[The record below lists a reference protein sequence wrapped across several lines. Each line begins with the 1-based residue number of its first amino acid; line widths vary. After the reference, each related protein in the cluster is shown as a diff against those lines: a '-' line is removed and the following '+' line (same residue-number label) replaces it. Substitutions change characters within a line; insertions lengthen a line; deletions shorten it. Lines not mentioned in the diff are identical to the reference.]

1 MTTPYRSD
9 QRRVMITLPADRYK
23 ELKATARANSL
34 PMTAILNA
42 LIGDY
47 LKAERNG
54 AADTGA
60 GLADRVEALEKRL
73 AILSAMVN
81 KAPRRRNRRGE
92 PSTDAGEREQ
102 PPTGSPKTSNGA
114 RIAAD
119 LDGEPH
125 ADRAAMT
132 MPKQSAG
139 AGPTVQTVA
148 PPTLEA
154 DAPTARAESGQTVA
168 PETSTGARIAADPAP
183 TSNAMT
189 MPKQTRGTLDDQHA
203 RAADLS
209 KRARVPLASTLA
221 GGETFGGGAMQHS
234 DQRAGETARRERL
247 EETKRRAASYAL
259 HGARY
264 NRGAFIIGGAGT

>member
-73 AILSAMVN
+73 AILSATVN

-102 PPTGSPKTSNGA
+102 PPTGSPEISTGA
-114 RIAAD
+114 RIA
-119 LDGEPH
+119 

-132 MPKQSAG
+132 MPKRNDG
-139 AGPTVQTVA
+139 AGPTVHTVA

-168 PETSTGARIAADPAP
+168 PKTSTGARIAADPAP

-234 DQRAGETARRERL
+234 DQRGGETARRERL

-259 HGARY
+259 HSARY

>member
-73 AILSAMVN
+73 AILSATVN

-92 PSTDAGEREQ
+92 PSTDAGKREQ
-102 PPTGSPKTSNGA
+102 PPTGSPE
-114 RIAAD
+114 I
-119 LDGEPH
+119 
-125 ADRAAMT
+125 
-132 MPKQSAG
+132 
-139 AGPTVQTVA
+139 
-148 PPTLEA
+148 
-154 DAPTARAESGQTVA
+154 
-168 PETSTGARIAADPAP
+168 STGARIAADPAP
-183 TSNAMT
+183 TSNAMA

-221 GGETFGGGAMQHS
+221 GGETFGGDAMQHS
-234 DQRAGETARRERL
+234 DQRGGETARRERL

>member
-73 AILSAMVN
+73 AILSATVN

-102 PPTGSPKTSNGA
+102 PPTGSPKNSTGA

-132 MPKQSAG
+132 MPQRNDG
-139 AGPTVQTVA
+139 AGPTV
-148 PPTLEA
+148 
-154 DAPTARAESGQTVA
+154 QTVA

-209 KRARVPLASTLA
+209 KRARVPLASTIA

-247 EETKRRAASYAL
+247 EETKRRAAPYAL

-264 NRGAFIIGGAGT
+264 NRGACIIGGAGT